1 MDIADIKMTK
11 TAIKDV
17 GKSAASCWDAMT
29 ENNIELRLR
38 FSLVDLIL
46 AAMGAL
52 FLTLSMGA
60 VKKLCHQRKVK
71 REAEKLAKE
80 KSE

>member
-1 MDIADIKMTK
+1 MDMADIQMTE

-17 GKSAASCWDAMT
+17 GRSAASCWNAMT

-38 FSLVDLIL
+38 FSLADLIL
-46 AAMGAL
+46 VAAGTI
-52 FLTLSMGA
+52 FLTASMSA
-60 VKKLCHQRKVK
+60 VRKLCHQRKVK

-80 KSE
+80 RSE

>member
-1 MDIADIKMTK
+1 MSQLSEVFNIGLLQNTLR
-11 TAIKDV
+11 TATPV
-17 GKSAASCWDAMT
+17 
-29 ENNIELRLR
+29 
-38 FSLVDLIL
+38 IL